1 MAGKGRQT
9 PRKPK
14 KMTPANKTKKARNK
28 IDEICERVKELL
40 RGFTDE
46 ELGWLVFDVD
56 NPDPTERKKEQARE
70 VIEGGRLR
78 NREWTIDWLSDAV
91 FDFGIT
97 EEPTQ
102 ELSRWLEDKES
113 VRAFLLE
120 RRL

>member
-1 MAGKGRQT
+1 MSGSS
-9 PRKPK
+9 RKR
-14 KMTPANKTKKARNK
+14 TSKKA

-40 RGFTDE
+40 RGFSDE

-56 NPDPTERKKEQARE
+56 NPEPTEKKKERARE
-70 VIEGGRLR
+70 VIEGERLR
-78 NREWTIDWLSDAV
+78 NREWTIDWLSDAA

-97 EEPTQ
+97 EEPPQ
-102 ELSRWLEDKES
+102 ALSRWLEDKES

>member
-1 MAGKGRQT
+1 MAGNGRQK

-14 KMTPANKTKKARNK
+14 TAARKTSKARNK
-28 IDEICERVKELL
+28 IDEICGRAKELL
-40 RGFTDE
+40 RGFSDD
-46 ELGWLVFDVD
+46 ELGWLAFDVD
-56 NPDPTERKKEQARE
+56 NPEPTERQKEHARE

-78 NREWTIDWLSDAV
+78 NREWTLDWLTDAA

-97 EEPTQ
+97 EEPPQ

>member
-1 MAGKGRQT
+1 MGMSQKRTKEMSGSS
-9 PRKPK
+9 RKR
-14 KMTPANKTKKARNK
+14 TSKKA
-28 IDEICERVKELL
+28 IDKICERVKELL
-40 RGFTDE
+40 RGFSDE
-46 ELGWLVFDVD
+46 ELGWLTFDVD
-56 NPDPTERKKEQARE
+56 NPEPTERKKEQARE

-78 NREWTIDWLSDAV
+78 NREWTIDWLSDAA

-97 EEPTQ
+97 EEPPQ

>member
-1 MAGKGRQT
+1 M

-14 KMTPANKTKKARNK
+14 KTTPAKKTKKACNR
-28 IDEICERVKELL
+28 IDEICGRVKELL
-40 RGFTDE
+40 RGFSDE
-46 ELGWLVFDVD
+46 ELGWLTFDVD
-56 NPDPTERKKEQARE
+56 NPEPTERKKEQARE

-78 NREWTIDWLSDAV
+78 NREWTIDWLSDAA

-97 EEPTQ
+97 EEPPQ

-120 RRL
+120 RRF